1 MPMTEKRFLDI
12 KRFSDSKTAMLLNGI
27 ACAVP
32 FVFEKAFLLT
42 WFCFVPYVL
51 IFMKEKSALKTK
63 QFFLHSL
70 FFGYGFYFVG
80 YSWLCELYPLEYLGI
95 EPTIAL
101 PLIVFVL
108 AIVPAI
114 HAVLLAFCAAF
125 CRKFSEKAPFWL
137 RLAVFPCVFV
147 LAEYLQ
153 SLGTFAFPWC
163 RLFVTQA
170 AVPALLQSASL
181 FGSYFLTYFLLFVNS
196 LLAAAV
202 LLPKFRKRA
211 VTFALALFGIN
222 FAFGAI
228 RLAKTERAYARNDA
242 YFGAAVLQ
250 GNYPYKYKEND
261 SVQSMAARYLSLC
274 DSALDE
280 LEKNADARARAKTLV
295 VLPETAIPVTFYD
308 VDRGYPK
315 LLAAYAEKERISLAV
330 GAFSAE
336 KRTDSTDEDVYG
348 NSVFVFTPDGAMS
361 APYSKQHLV
370 PFGEYLPY
378 RRFFERFFPALADS
392 AAFGTDLT
400 PGKKAVLPETPV
412 GKVGV
417 QICYESVFGKYCRAQ
432 VNGGAEIL
440 LISTNDSTFGSSQAL
455 RHHLAQAQ
463 MRAIENNVP
472 VLRAANTGI
481 SALIASN
488 GRLVKTLGADETGY
502 LAGLLPYGTGSTLY
516 RLIGDSILYLF
527 AVLLAVSYVYPKI
540 LRKRL

>member
-1 MPMTEKRFLDI
+1 MTEKRIFDI
-12 KRFSDSKTAMLLNGI
+12 KRFSGSKTAMLLNGI
-27 ACAVP
+27 VCAVP
-32 FVFEKAFLLT
+32 FVFEHAFLLS

-51 IFMKEKSALKTK
+51 SFMKEKSELRTN
-63 QFFLHSL
+63 QFIRNSF

-101 PLIVFVL
+101 PLIVFVV

-125 CRKFSEKAPFWL
+125 CRKLSEKAPFWL
-137 RLAVFPCVFV
+137 RLGVFPCVFV

-170 AVPALLQSASL
+170 AVPSVLQSASL
-181 FGSYFLTYFLLFVNS
+181 FGSYFLTYFILFVNS

-202 LLPKFRKRA
+202 MLPQFCRRA
-211 VTFALALFGIN
+211 VTLALALFGIH
-222 FAFGAI
+222 FSFGAV
-228 RLAKTERAYARNDA
+228 RLSKMERAYIQNNA

-261 SVQSMAARYLSLC
+261 SVQSMAARYFALC

-280 LEKNADARARAKTLV
+280 LERNADVRARTNALV
-295 VLPETAIPVTFYD
+295 VLPETAIPVTFFD

-315 LLAAYAEKERISLAV
+315 LFAAYAEKERISIAV
-330 GAFSAE
+330 GAFSSE
-336 KRTDSTDEDVYG
+336 KRPDAADRDVYG
-348 NSVFVFTPDGAMS
+348 NSVFVFMPDGTMS

-400 PGKKAVLPETPV
+400 AGNGTVLPETPV

-417 QICYESVFGKYCRAQ
+417 QICYESVFGKFCRAQ

-481 SALIASN
+481 SALIASD

-516 RLIGDSILYLF
+516 RTIGDSILLLF
-527 AVLLAVSYVYPKI
+527 AALLLASYLYPKL
-540 LRKRL
+540 LRKR

>member
-1 MPMTEKRFLDI
+1 MTEKRIFDI
-12 KRFSDSKTAMLLNGI
+12 KRFSGSKTAMLLNGI
-27 ACAVP
+27 VCAVP
-32 FVFEKAFLLT
+32 FVFEHAFLLS

-51 IFMKEKSALKTK
+51 SFMKEKSELRTN
-63 QFFLHSL
+63 QFIRNSFL
-70 FFGYGFYFVG
+70 FGYGFYFVG

-101 PLIVFVL
+101 PLIVFVV

-125 CRKFSEKAPFWL
+125 CRKLSEKAPFWL
-137 RLAVFPCVFV
+137 RLGVFPCVFV

-170 AVPALLQSASL
+170 TVPSVLQSASL
-181 FGSYFLTYFLLFVNS
+181 FGSYFLTYFILFVNS

-202 LLPKFRKRA
+202 LLPQFCRRA
-211 VTFALALFGIN
+211 VTLALALFGIH
-222 FAFGAI
+222 FSFGAV
-228 RLAKTERAYARNDA
+228 RLSKLERAYIQNNV

-261 SVQSMAARYLSLC
+261 SVQSMAARYFALC

-280 LEKNADARARAKTLV
+280 LERNADVRARTNALV
-295 VLPETAIPVTFYD
+295 VLPETAIPVTFFD

-315 LLAAYAEKERISLAV
+315 LLAAYAEKERISIAV
-330 GAFSAE
+330 GAFSYE
-336 KRTDSTDEDVYG
+336 KRPDAADRDVYG

-400 PGKKAVLPETPV
+400 AGNGAVLPETSV

-417 QICYESVFGKYCRAQ
+417 QICYESVFGKYCRTQ

-481 SALIASN
+481 SALIASD
-488 GRLVKTLGADETGY
+488 GCLVKTLGADETGY

-516 RLIGDSILYLF
+516 RAVGDSILLLF
-527 AVLLAVSYVYPKI
+527 AALLLASYLYPKI
-540 LRKRL
+540 SRKR

>member
-1 MPMTEKRFLDI
+1 MTEKRFLDI

-95 EPTIAL
+95 EPSIAL
-101 PLIVFVL
+101 PLIVFVV

-114 HAVLLAFCAAF
+114 HATLFVLCAAF
-125 CRKFSEKAPFWL
+125 CRKLSEKAPFWL

-315 LLAAYAEKERISLAV
+315 LLAAYAEKERISLVV

-400 PGKKAVLPETPV
+400 PGKRPFFWKHLSGRSACRFVMNRCSGSIAVPKSMAVRKSFLFPPTI
-412 GKVGV
+412 
-417 QICYESVFGKYCRAQ
+417 QRSVLRRLCGI
-432 VNGGAEIL
+432 IL
-440 LISTNDSTFGSSQAL
+440 LKRKCVPSKTTSRCFVRPIPAFPRSLPQTAAL
-455 RHHLAQAQ
+455 SR
-463 MRAIENNVP
+463 
-472 VLRAANTGI
+472 
-481 SALIASN
+481 
-488 GRLVKTLGADETGY
+488 RLVRMRPVI
-502 LAGLLPYGTGSTLY
+502 LPAFCHTEQVRRFTARSATAFCICLP
-516 RLIGDSILYLF
+516 F
-527 AVLLAVSYVYPKI
+527 C
-540 LRKRL
+540 